1 MRGQVFQ
8 TRSEDDNESFAREV
22 ARNGLSTWPWIIGHP
37 GSQFDHGGPIA
48 CAFTSLQFAQM
59 VFSYTESALRTGDAN
74 DVGGLLLVELTRSL
88 FFEEVLDICEL
99 PEIRAATR
107 MHDAQEAFALLP
119 ADFLLITPLLAGS
132 ATIFSPAIIGESI
145 FALEE
150 TRLRCALIVTYA
162 NHVFSCV
169 YIPLRVPLFLV
180 FDSARRF
187 RHGASI
193 VVHTSR
199 TAATAHITAM
209 CNPGA
214 APLINFDFFVSNQT
228 AALEWHDATTAAVM
242 LDLRFAEWR
251 GMRETQHDLARTA
264 ATDNPTTRE
273 RAATN
278 GDAMRATAEQIARD
292 RTYAEHLLAHDA
304 LADLVQRSEPP
315 AQDATNRA
323 DDDPFLRP
331 TYPEPQQDPPPTYQS
346 PLPRPGPFPRLGPL
360 PPQRQ
365 ESLPHRQTH
374 PPSHQ
379 DQLPYPDP
387 HPHFNRNAASH
398 ADNDPFLRPVHSVP
412 RPDLPRAWYL
422 NQPPPPRDPVP
433 RPGSFPRPRSRQQS
447 RPRSRQGHLRS
458 ILRLAPRPNALP
470 TSFSPLPRARPA
482 SRPQRARTPIM
493 PPPPQIFKAYPTPR
507 EDSPPPLTSALQR
520 SILREARQREQLKI
534 RNDLEAEGRYDRYRE
549 ETQLARPEVNS
560 TQFVRGTVR

>member
-145 FALEE
+145 LCKHAY
-150 TRLRCALIVTYA
+150 RCALIVTYA

-360 PPQRQ
+360 PHNDRSPC
-365 ESLPHRQTH
+365 LIDKLTH
-374 PPSHQ
+374 PRTKINFHIQTPTRISTGMQRVTRTTIRSCDQCIRYRDRSPSGLVPQ
-379 DQLPYPDP
+379 S
-387 HPHFNRNAASH
+387 AS
-398 ADNDPFLRPVHSVP
+398 ASSGSCSET
-412 RPDLPRAWYL
+412 
-422 NQPPPPRDPVP
+422 
-433 RPGSFPRPRSRQQS
+433 GSFPRPRSRQQS

-458 ILRLAPRPNALP
+458 ILRLAPP
-470 TSFSPLPRARPA
+470 
-482 SRPQRARTPIM
+482 
-493 PPPPQIFKAYPTPR
+493 YPTPR
-507 EDSPPPLTSALQR
+507 EGLTTTTYFRLQR
-520 SILREARQREQLKI
+520 SILREAQ
-534 RNDLEAEGRYDRYRE
+534 GRYDRYRE